1 MKQEIY
7 PRIDPKLVDLL
18 EKMYPPLEYDPELTS
33 EQWTRKCSFRAGQ
46 IELINKL
53 KTICN
58 KQKESGGTY
67 GW

>member
-1 MKQEIY
+1 
-7 PRIDPKLVDLL
+7 LVELL
-18 EKMYPPLEYDPELTS
+18 EKMYPPLDYDPELTS

-46 IELINKL
+46 IELVNKL

-58 KQKESGGTY
+58 KQQESGGTY